1 MDPFEK
7 PEKGITR
14 FTMSRSLLELPH
26 DYPLPFGYRVEPWFP
41 PLMPA
46 FAAALAVS
54 FSDSPD
60 ILAYSDL
67 VSKDGCLLM
76 LNEIVNAPGF
86 LSGASW
92 LVFFRR
98 EPCGLIVCSSSPSG
112 PEGIVNIIGIAPR
125 HRRMAI
131 GQRLLIKALW
141 AMRDRKLPRVHL
153 KVNRDCR
160 GAVIFFRSQG
170 FQVGESK
177 EYF

>member
-7 PEKGITR
+7 PEKVITR
-14 FTMSRSLLELPH
+14 FTMYRDLLELPH

-60 ILAYSDL
+60 ISAYSDL
-67 VSKDGCLLM
+67 VSKDGCLLI

-98 EPCGLIVCSSSPSG
+98 EPCGLIVCSVSPNGS
-112 PEGIVNIIGIAPR
+112 EGIVNILGIAPR
-125 HRRMAI
+125 HRRMAL
-131 GQRLLIKALW
+131 GQRVLIKGLW
-141 AMRDRKLPRVHL
+141 AMRDRKIPRAQL
-153 KVNRDCR
+153 TVNRDCR

-170 FQVGESK
+170 FQVSESK